1 MRSAFPSSFVF
12 CKSQFMDPSSP
23 LSAAPS
29 PDSVSGVQLLSSL
42 PVAVYLCDMK
52 GKITFY
58 NAAAVALW
66 GKEPSA
72 DDCWCGSNRIFT
84 TDGLLMLPESYPTA
98 IAIREKRAVED
109 MEMVIER
116 PDGTRINVV
125 PRPRPVYDETG
136 NMCGTINL
144 LIDMT
149 SGQQLKADNREFMSQ
164 LERTVEKRTEKLRK
178 SEEQY
183 HKMIDEIQDYAIL
196 MLDVNGNIL
205 NWNRGAE
212 SIKGYDEDEIVGR
225 NFRVFYREE
234 DVVAGLPDKLIAE
247 AAQYG
252 KAMHEGWR
260 LRKDGS
266 TFWGYIVITAL
277 HDKNGKVIG
286 FSKVTRDLTEKKKS
300 DDRLK
305 AYAEDIA
312 LRNKQLEEFAYI
324 ASHDLQEPLRKIQTF
339 ADILR
344 MKIEDKEAVVVNAD
358 KISNAAQRMSLL
370 IKDVLKYS
378 QLSATDTLM
387 EPVDLNEVLAEVLG
401 DFELQIHEKG
411 VKLTFSPLPVVKGI
425 PIQLRQLFA
434 NLVSNAIK
442 FSDKDD
448 PIIDITAQH
457 VSGSALADT
466 GVPDV
471 RGHYVKIAVR
481 DNGIG
486 FSQDYAEHVFKLFKR
501 LNNFSNG
508 TGIGL
513 ALCRKIVDNH
523 YGQIHAE
530 SQPGQGATF
539 YIYLPI

>member
-1 MRSAFPSSFVF
+1 M
-12 CKSQFMDPSSP
+12 
-23 LSAAPS
+23 
-29 PDSVSGVQLLSSL
+29 LSSL
-42 PVAVYLCDMK
+42 AVPVYLCDME

-66 GKEPSA
+66 GREPVAA
-72 DDCWCGSNRIFT
+72 DRWCGSHRIFT
-84 TDGLLMLPESYPTA
+84 ANGSLMLPDSYPAA
-98 IAIREKRAVED
+98 IAIREKRAVD
-109 MEMVIER
+109 DIQIVMER
-116 PDGTRINVV
+116 PDGTRINVI
-125 PRPRPVYDETG
+125 PRPRPVYDDNG

-144 LIDMT
+144 LTET
-149 SGQQLKADNREFMSQ
+149 SGQKKQTDHANSLSQ
-164 LERTVEKRTEKLRK
+164 LERTMAKRTEKLRK

-183 HKMIDEIQDYAIL
+183 HKMIDEVQDYAIL
-196 MLDVNGNIL
+196 MLDIQGNIL

-212 SIKGYDEDEIVGR
+212 NIKGYKEDEVIGH
-225 NFRVFYREE
+225 NFRMFYREE
-234 DVVAGLPDKLIAE
+234 DIAAGLPDKLIAE
-247 AAQYG
+247 AAQNG

-277 HDKNGKVIG
+277 HDNDEQVIG

-344 MKIEDKEAVVVNAD
+344 MKIDDKQAVAANAD
-358 KISNAAQRMSLL
+358 KIAGAAQRMSLL

-378 QLSATDTLM
+378 QLSATDILM
-387 EPVDLNEVLAEVLG
+387 EPVDLNEVISEVLG
-401 DFELQIHEKG
+401 DFELLIQEKG
-411 VKLTFSPLPVVKGI
+411 VRLSVAPLPVVKGI

-442 FSDKDD
+442 FSDKTE
-448 PIIDITAQH
+448 PTIGVTAQH

-466 GVPDV
+466 GVADM
-471 RGHYVKIAVR
+471 RGHYVKIAFS

-523 YGQIHAE
+523 HGHIHAE
-530 SQPGQGATF
+530 SQPGAGATF